1 MFKSGTKVTVKDF
14 WRKDYPQLVADEYTV
29 TFSWMTSSYT
39 WVTLDE
45 LPDLVFNGTAFW
57 GHKGEISRFAV
68 KTTRGGLVISDMEY
82 LYLIV
87 PQQHVLDFQELEP
100 EDDAMPYFSGCAV
113 CGKDIETRQDA
124 TGILVSGDMVMLPVC
139 SRCCQSNLGF
149 EVRALK
155 PLTYHDVTI
164 DWEEELELYAASIGQ
179 PGLPTQFDE
188 ERENQCGT
196 CEDADESPRC
206 AAGECPYYRTED
218 YLASFHPEMYEV
230 IKERALEKLREKY
243 PDPAEQ

>member
-1 MFKSGTKVTVKDF
+1 MFKSGAKVTVKDF
-14 WRKDYPQLVADEYTV
+14 WRKDYPQLVADEYTI

-39 WVTLDE
+39 WATLEE

-82 LYLIV
+82 LDLIV

-100 EDDAMPYFSGCAV
+100 EDDAMLYFSGCAV
-113 CGKDIETRQDA
+113 CGKGIETSQDA

-164 DWEEELELYAASIGQ
+164 DWEAELELYAASIGQ
-179 PGLPTQFDE
+179 PSLPAEFDE
-188 ERENQCGT
+188 EREKQCGT
-196 CEDADESPRC
+196 CEDADESPMC
-206 AAGECPYYRTED
+206 LTGECPYYCPED